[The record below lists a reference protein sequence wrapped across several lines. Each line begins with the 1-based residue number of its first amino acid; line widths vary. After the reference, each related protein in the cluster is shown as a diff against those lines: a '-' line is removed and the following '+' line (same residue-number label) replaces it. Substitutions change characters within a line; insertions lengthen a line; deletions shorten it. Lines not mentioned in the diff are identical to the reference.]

1 MNKFSKDL
9 FRKNSSLI
17 WGAGI
22 LLAIV
27 LLSFISVLL
36 PETFFEN
43 DWSASLQSPSTNH
56 ILGTGSRGNDIA
68 AGIISGLKISLTVA
82 LLSVIFAT
90 LIGLPSGLIAATF
103 GNKGK
108 AGIIQLIFAF
118 VFFMLA
124 WFYAF
129 YLRRFEIANE
139 SSDSFSMISEILF
152 SFFLF
157 IIILLIGYFFSA
169 RILSPLKK
177 FIPVQLPIDTLLS
190 TLADIITSFPLLM
203 IILTLTAIA
212 KPSLWLVVVIIGCT
226 TWTGI
231 FRVVRSVALQTLQL
245 DFITAAKAMGMKT
258 RTIILKHVM
267 SSVLPMLFVHLAFTF
282 SAAIVLESALTF
294 LGAGLPVGTV
304 TLGSLLSDAKSNFTA
319 WWLVLFPGL
328 VLFLLLLSL
337 QLIASGLQKKF
348 NPRLR

>member
-1 MNKFSKDL
+1 MNTVTHFFDKKS
-9 FRKNSSLI
+9 SSLQ

-22 LLAIV
+22 LFLIV
-27 LLSFISVLL
+27 GMSLLSLLL
-36 PETFFEN
+36 PESFFEN
-43 DWSASLQSPSTNH
+43 DWSASLQSPSLH
-56 ILGTGSRGNDIA
+56 HLLGTGSRGNDIA
-68 AGIISGLKISLTVA
+68 SGIISGLKISLTVA
-82 LLSVIFAT
+82 VLSVIFAT
-90 LIGLPSGLIAATF
+90 LIGLPTGLIAATL
-103 GNKGK
+103 GNKGRI
-108 AGIIQLIFAF
+108 GIIQLIF
-118 VFFMLA
+118 FFIFLMLA

-129 YLRRFEIANE
+129 YLRRFTIAD
-139 SSDSFSMISEILF
+139 SSLNSFKMIFEILI

-157 IIILLIGYFFSA
+157 ILILSIGNILTTKF
-169 RILSPLKK
+169 LSPLRK

-203 IILTLTAIA
+203 IILTITAIA
-212 KPSLWLVVVIIGCT
+212 KPSLWLVVLIIGCT

-258 RTIILKHVM
+258 RAIILKHVM

-294 LGAGLPVGTV
+294 LGAGLPIGTV

-319 WWLVLFPGL
+319 WWLVLFPGM

-337 QLIASGLQKKF
+337 QLIANGLQKKF
-348 NPRLR
+348 NPRLK

>member
-1 MNKFSKDL
+1 
-9 FRKNSSLI
+9 
-17 WGAGI
+17 
-22 LLAIV
+22 
-27 LLSFISVLL
+27 
-36 PETFFEN
+36 
-43 DWSASLQSPSTNH
+43 
-56 ILGTGSRGNDIA
+56 
-68 AGIISGLKISLTVA
+68 
-82 LLSVIFAT
+82 
-90 LIGLPSGLIAATF
+90 
-103 GNKGK
+103 
-108 AGIIQLIFAF
+108 
-118 VFFMLA
+118 
-124 WFYAF
+124 
-129 YLRRFEIANE
+129 
-139 SSDSFSMISEILF
+139 MISEILF

-157 IIILLIGYFFSA
+157 IVILLIGYFFSA
-169 RILSPLKK
+169 RILSPLKN

-258 RTIILKHVM
+258 RTIIQKHVM

-319 WWLVLFPGL
+319 WWLVLFPGM

-337 QLIASGLQKKF
+337 QLIANGLQKKF